1 MKINVF
7 CCRFDLKLHSFF
19 QHEPQINVLSLRF
32 LNESKYL
39 DNSVILI
46 SEHSTNKRLIR
57 YIRRFN
63 VLTPIYIVSK
73 SNLFYSGINGSINID
88 QLNYQ
93 NIRKELDIFPQRNI
107 WNYVFK
113 IDQKKRKL
121 AIQES

>member
-1 MKINVF
+1 
-7 CCRFDLKLHSFF
+7 
-19 QHEPQINVLSLRF
+19 PQINVLSLRF